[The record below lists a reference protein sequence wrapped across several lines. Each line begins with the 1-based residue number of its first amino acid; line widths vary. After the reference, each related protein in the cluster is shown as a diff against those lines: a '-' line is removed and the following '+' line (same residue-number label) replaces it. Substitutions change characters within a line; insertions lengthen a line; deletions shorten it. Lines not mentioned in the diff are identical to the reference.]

1 MRLAALCQEPITS
14 TLHGLTHLSHTTNL
28 WGRYYCPVLQRRK
41 RSCQRPLAQ
50 VPDLWR
56 GQADWRLRSHV
67 PWEASPLRT
76 PGGNL
81 LFPFLRQLCADLD
94 YSIFSGRLP
103 LLVSEA
109 SFCPC
114 GDLLGAMVHVFY
126 ISDLISHDVSR
137 LTHHWCLKHFSS
149 ESDGRISHRKSQ
161 WAVPGVHWQ
170 CGSNWPA
177 SGRGLVDLRVKGRIS
192 TSELETL
199 TWRLEIDLG
208 VG

>member
-114 GDLLGAMVHVFY
+114 GDLLGAMVHYFTFLILSPMMSPDWPTTGAGNTLQVNQTAGFPAGNPSGLFQEC
-126 ISDLISHDVSR
+126 IDSVGPTDLLQEEGL
-137 LTHHWCLKHFSS
+137 LT
-149 ESDGRISHRKSQ
+149 
-161 WAVPGVHWQ
+161 
-170 CGSNWPA
+170 
-177 SGRGLVDLRVKGRIS
+177 
-192 TSELETL
+192 
-199 TWRLEIDLG
+199 
-208 VG
+208 